1 MYITYSIYIFRDK
14 TTKKIIVILI
24 KTKKRK
30 NNTTIK
36 MSQKEHID
44 YKDILQ
50 IFAGSLAAAIV
61 FAPNYEFR
69 DIARHLPLF
78 KMIIILVFTLI
89 FSGLLAYW
97 IGGRKLKIKQIRT
110 IAFVIPVRIILIY
123 LISLLSC
130 FIALWLYDVINL
142 ETKIIYIVREVI
154 LLSLPATWGGALLDL
169 VYSKNK

>member
-69 DIARHLPLF
+69 EISQNLPIYKLIVIIA
-78 KMIIILVFTLI
+78 FTII

-110 IAFVIPVRIILIY
+110 IAFVIPLRVVLIY

-130 FIALWLYDVINL
+130 SVALWIYDVINL
-142 ETKIIYIVREVI
+142 ETKVIYIVREVI